1 MIFYEN
7 MVKLIRMEDKNIHS
21 GHRRRMTERFLKY
34 PDSLSEH
41 EVLEIMLYSAL
52 PRKDTNPLA
61 HKLLRTFGSLKNVLS
76 ADAEV
81 LKSVD
86 GVGEKTCLAI
96 RLYAALA
103 ERLAGDQTRGKEK
116 FIYIKMKERLA
127 EEFGA
132 LEEEVF
138 SLYLLDEKSFILSKA
153 SFACGLKD
161 EVFIDPKEL
170 AQSIIVARPKR
181 AVAIHNHLSGNP
193 SPSKKDDETT
203 EKLYKLLA
211 LHGVELSDHVIVAGN
226 RTYSYYYSDRL
237 EEIKQR

>member
-86 GVGEKTCLAI
+86 GVGEKTC
-96 RLYAALA
+96 
-103 ERLAGDQTRGKEK
+103 
-116 FIYIKMKERLA
+116 
-127 EEFGA
+127 
-132 LEEEVF
+132 
-138 SLYLLDEKSFILSKA
+138 LSKA